1 MFKKSMFKKS
11 ILVGA
16 ILSLLAVPFAV
27 GTSVKAAES
36 SDLEKV
42 QIRVLSYNI
51 HHAEGSDGKL
61 ALKRIGD
68 VIKDSQADVIGLQEV
83 DNNFG
88 SRSNFE
94 DQAKLLSEYLG
105 MEYAYGANLDNGGHQ
120 YGTAVLSKYPI
131 VSSKNHLLFS
141 MSEQRGLLE
150 TVVDVKGTQ
159 FRFFNTHLDHLKAE
173 ERTQQIKEV
182 LEWAGKNEGPAIF
195 VGDFNALPDSA
206 EMQPMMQAYNDVFGS
221 LGQNEDYTD
230 PLPNPVKRIDYIFA
244 SKNIGMKK
252 ANVLLTETTRV
263 ASDHLPIIADLMF
276 GLTEIKLN
284 SITAPAPVIA
294 AIGTAKTAAALGL
307 PAKVTLVTDVGYLVA
322 SVNWDVNSASYD
334 PTATTAQ
341 TFTVTGEV
349 TLPIAVTNP
358 NSVPLTASISVS
370 TKPADLVV
378 AHWKFDEGS
387 GTTVSD
393 SSGKGNIGTLVNNPT
408 WTNSGKIGGAL
419 AFSGGSR
426 VEFNAS
432 TTLNQTGNESV
443 SLWFK
448 TPQPATGNANLFRH
462 DQRFTALQV
471 TGGGQA
477 RVAYWIKGS
486 SGYKALTFPWTYN
499 DNNWHHYVA
508 SYDQATGLK
517 IYVDGNVVASNGANL
532 GPLPAVTNKIVL
544 GANESGGEAYNGLLD
559 DVRVFNGAL
568 TQAEVTQLM
577 NAGQGLTL
585 QSITAP
591 AAITGVVNG
600 TAKTAAALG
609 LPAIVELVT
618 DNGNV
623 NANVVWNVEASSYD
637 PALKTAQTFTV
648 NGAVTLPEGVANPNS
663 VALTTSIQVTVL
675 QASTQPQSTLTG
687 AHQAAPGQTFDLTMG
702 LSGVTESVYQ
712 QMYAQDLTLHYDP
725 ANVKFDSVTSLKDGF
740 EVIDQKE
747 TVPGHIRIVAAS
759 VGADQGV
766 SAQGDM
772 LKFKFMVK
780 SDTKATDTAVS
791 VGDVVIANG
800 EGTELPLRGASH
812 ALQISIPVDK
822 SGLNAAITSAQ
833 TKHDAAVEGNENGLY
848 AKGSKAQLQ
857 SAIDAAKATANDPN
871 ATQQQVDNA
880 KSLLEAAIQV
890 FESKKISADVNGK
903 DGITVGDLAIVAAAY
918 GKQEGQPGWNAKA
931 DVNHDGKVDI
941 EDLAIVAKAILQ

>member
-1 MFKKSMFKKS
+1 MSIFKKS
-11 ILVGA
+11 IFVGA
-16 ILSLLAVPFAV
+16 ILSLLAVPFSV

-42 QIRVLSYNI
+42 QIRVMSYNI

-68 VIKDSQADVIGLQEV
+68 IIKDSQADVIGLQEV

-88 SRSNFE
+88 PRSNFE

-131 VSSKNHLLFS
+131 VSSQNHLLFS
-141 MSEQRGLLE
+141 TSEQRGLLE

-173 ERTQQIKEV
+173 ERTRQIKEV
-182 LEWAGKNEGPAIF
+182 LEWGGKNEGPAIF
-195 VGDFNALPDSA
+195 VGDFNAIPDSA

-230 PLPNPVKRIDYIFA
+230 PLPKPVKRIDYIFA
-244 SKNIGMKK
+244 SENIGMKN
-252 ANVLLTETTRV
+252 ADVLLTETTRV

-284 SITAPAPVIA
+284 SITAPAPVTA

-307 PAKVTLVTDVGYLVA
+307 PAKVTLVTDVGSLAA
-322 SVNWDVNSASYD
+322 SVNWDVNRANYD
-334 PTATTAQ
+334 PTLTTEQ
-341 TFTVTGEV
+341 TFTVTGTV
-349 TLPIAVTNP
+349 TLPAGVINP
-358 NSVPLTASISVS
+358 NNVPLTTSISVS
-370 TKPADLVV
+370 TKPVDLVV

-387 GTTVSD
+387 GTTVGD

-408 WTNSGKIGGAL
+408 WTDSGKIGGAL

-426 VEFNAS
+426 VVFNAP
-432 TTLNQTGNESV
+432 TTLNQTGDESV

-448 TPQPATGNANLFRH
+448 TSQPATGNANLFRH

-477 RVAYWIKGS
+477 RAAYWTKGS
-486 SGYKALTFPWTYN
+486 SGYKALSFPWTYN

-508 SYDQATGLK
+508 SYNQATGLT
-517 IYVDGNVVASNGANL
+517 IYVDGNVVASTGANL
-532 GPLPAVTNKIVL
+532 GPLSAVTNKIVL
-544 GANESGGEAYNGLLD
+544 GANETGGEAYKGMLD

-577 NAGQGLTL
+577 NAGM
-585 QSITAP
+585 
-591 AAITGVVNG
+591 
-600 TAKTAAALG
+600 
-609 LPAIVELVT
+609 
-618 DNGNV
+618 
-623 NANVVWNVEASSYD
+623 
-637 PALKTAQTFTV
+637 
-648 NGAVTLPEGVANPNS
+648 
-663 VALTTSIQVTVL
+663 
-675 QASTQPQSTLTG
+675 PQSTLTG

-712 QMYAQDLTLHYDP
+712 QIYAQDLTLHYDP
-725 ANVKFDSVTSLKDGF
+725 AKLQFDSVTSLRDEF
-740 EVIDQKE
+740 EVIDHRE
-747 TVPGHIRIVAAS
+747 IVPGQIRIVAAS
-759 VGADQGV
+759 VGGKQGV
-766 SAQGDM
+766 SAQGDL
-772 LKFKFMVK
+772 LKFKFTVK
-780 SDTKATDTAVS
+780 SEVQETDTAVS
-791 VGDVVIANG
+791 VGDVAIANG
-800 EGTELPLRGASH
+800 EGNELPLNGASH
-812 ALQISIPVDK
+812 ALQIRIPVDK

-857 SAIDAAKATANDPN
+857 SAIDAAKATANDSN
-871 ATQQQVDNA
+871 VTQQQVDTA